1 MNKALNTILRQNL
14 LFQMQRRTY
23 TTKVYGQSGARNVLP
38 FVDDA
43 EDYDINQDYEKLS
56 LDDFYSSLTE
66 FKLSDELAIEYL
78 EFAAKMACLKFKTQD
93 EML

>member
-1 MNKALNTILRQNL
+1 
-14 LFQMQRRTY
+14 MQRRNY

-43 EDYDINQDYEKLS
+43 EDYDINKDYEKLS

>member
-1 MNKALNTILRQNL
+1 
-14 LFQMQRRTY
+14 MQRRTY

-43 EDYDINQDYEKLS
+43 EDYDINKDYEKLS

-78 EFAAKMACLKFKTQD
+78 EFAAKMARLKFKTQD